1 MEFLNNLYFNIIDII
16 VFAVILTSCLV
27 ATSRGFVKEFFSIFS
42 WILSLVTAFNFFEK
56 FKIKLLDHISQEII
70 VDFIAFGFPFLG
82 TLILSSIISSWMAP
96 KFDVNGVLIFD
107 KICGFVFGAFR
118 GFLLIILFYLGF
130 LYLIG
135 KDKKLPDTLLEA
147 YSFKSIN
154 FSAEFLVKFFN
165 HKELKFNNENIK
177 NCETQDSRKK

>member
-1 MEFLNNLYFNIIDII
+1 MEYFNNLYFNIIDII
-16 VFAVILTSCLV
+16 VFGIILTSCIV
-27 ATSRGFVKEFFSIFS
+27 ATLRGFVKELFSIIS
-42 WILSLVTAFNFFEK
+42 WILSLIVAFNFFEK

-70 VDFIAFGFPFLG
+70 VDFLAFGFPFLG
-82 TLILSSIISSWMAP
+82 TLILSSIISSWMSP
-96 KFDVNGVLIFD
+96 KFEVEGILIFD

-147 YSFKSIN
+147 YSFRHIN
-154 FSAEFLVKFFN
+154 FSAKLLIKFFN
-165 HKELKFNNENIK
+165 NEEFK
-177 NCETQDSRKK
+177 TDDEKKKKS

>member
-1 MEFLNNLYFNIIDII
+1 MEYFNNLYFNIIDII
-16 VFAVILTSCLV
+16 VFGVILTSCIV
-27 ATSRGFVKEFFSIFS
+27 ATLRGFVKELFSIIS
-42 WILSLVTAFNFFEK
+42 WILSLIVAFNFFEK
-56 FKIKLLDHISQEII
+56 FKVKLLDHMSQEII
-70 VDFIAFGFPFLG
+70 VDFLAFGFPFLG
-82 TLILSSIISSWMAP
+82 TLILSSIISSWLSP

-147 YSFKSIN
+147 YSFRHIN
-154 FSAEFLVKFFN
+154 FSAELLIKFFN
-165 HKELKFNNENIK
+165 NEELKTDDEKTKEKLNK
-177 NCETQDSRKK
+177 NSRKI